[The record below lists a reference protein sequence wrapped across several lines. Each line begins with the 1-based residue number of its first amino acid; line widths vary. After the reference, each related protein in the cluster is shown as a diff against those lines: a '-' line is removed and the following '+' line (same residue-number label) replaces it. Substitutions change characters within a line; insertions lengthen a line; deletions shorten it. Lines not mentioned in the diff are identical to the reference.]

1 MRCPNCDCQNPD
13 AAKFCDAC
21 GTPLPLGCP
30 ACGAPNRTSAKF
42 CNACGAALDQQTRP
56 NVAPSNETDGPK
68 PVDLAF
74 ALGTAVEP
82 QAVPEGERKMV
93 TALFVDIIGS
103 TELGQD
109 LDPEEARA
117 IIDPALALMIDAVR
131 RYDGYVVQSTG
142 DGIFALFGAPVAR
155 EDHPQRTLYT
165 AMRMQD
171 EIRRYSARLR
181 AEGRPPIQIRAGAN
195 SGEVV
200 VRTIKTGAT
209 HTEYTP
215 IGHTVNLA
223 SRLQSLATAGS
234 TVISDSTRKLVEGYF
249 ALRPLG
255 PAHVKGISEPI
266 TVHEVVGL
274 GPLRTRLQ
282 RSAGRGLSKFVG
294 REREN
299 EALKH
304 AAARA
309 QSGAGQIVA
318 VVAEPGVGKSRL
330 FFEFKA
336 EVQSEWTVLEAF
348 SISHGKGSAY
358 LPIVQLL
365 HSYFEIAGEDS
376 VLARREKVAAKIRAL
391 DPDLESGLPYLHAL
405 LEIADDKDR
414 LAGMD
419 AQLRKSR
426 TLDAVARLFLT
437 ESVDRPLLLMV
448 EDLHWLDDE
457 SQALLDRVA
466 DLISGSRVLLLV
478 SYRPEYAHRWGD
490 KAWCSRLRLESLS
503 GDSADEMLS
512 TILGDSRALAPLKEL
527 IITTTGGVPFFMEET
542 VQALFDEG
550 ALERQN
556 GTLKLIRPLGLLR
569 IPPTV
574 QAILAAR
581 IDRLHNDEKNLLQT
595 LAILGR
601 EFVLSLARA
610 VAGKSEDELERLIA
624 KLQLGEFVY
633 EQPSIA
639 DVEYTFKHALTQE
652 VAYNSVLLE
661 RRKQLHEHVGNA
673 IETIYTA
680 SLDDHLAE
688 LAHHFSRSGNQV
700 KAVEYLQLAGTQ
712 AMARGALPQAIRDFE
727 HALGLLK
734 AFPSNPERD
743 KLELQLLNPL
753 GTAYIAARG
762 YAAPEV
768 GPVFVH
774 ARELC
779 ERIGQPTQLFAVVWG
794 NFAWHV
800 VRGEMGLSM
809 DIAREANELA
819 ERFDDPGIW
828 MEALFLLG
836 VTLFYRGDFIGALTQ
851 YEKALSHYDDRER
864 TRLWA
869 LRVGEDAGITHRCY
883 LSLALWQL
891 GYPEQALRANQE
903 MRRLARSI
911 EHPFSLAYAQHHTSW
926 LYHQLGLAAETKAA
940 SEEGLQT
947 TSEQG
952 FAMFNATANLY
963 QAAGVLLEG
972 RPNDAL
978 PLLTR
983 GLEAY
988 RATGA
993 GLALPYY
1000 LSILGDAYIQAG
1012 RLDDARHPLEDGL
1025 AIAERTDELCQK
1037 AELYRLKG
1045 ELALRTGSQNGDAE
1059 AHFRA
1064 AIGTARHQLSKA
1076 WELRA
1081 TTSLA
1086 RLCKQQGRRDEARQ
1100 MLSDTYGWFTEG
1112 FDTPDLKAAKSL
1124 LDELDALAV

>member
-1 MRCPNCDCQNPD
+1 
-13 AAKFCDAC
+13 
-21 GTPLPLGCP
+21 
-30 ACGAPNRTSAKF
+30 
-42 CNACGAALDQQTRP
+42 LDL
-56 NVAPSNETDGPK
+56 E
-68 PVDLAF
+68 F
-74 ALGTAVEP
+74 ALGTAVEA

-93 TALFVDIIGS
+93 TALFVDIMGS
-103 TELGQD
+103 TELGQH

-209 HTEYTP
+209 HREYTP

-223 SRLQSLATAGS
+223 SRLQSLAAAGS

-255 PAHVKGISEPI
+255 PAVVKGISEAI
-266 TVHEVVGL
+266 NVHEVVGL

-294 REREN
+294 RAKEN
-299 EALKH
+299 EALRR
-304 AAARA
+304 AATRA
-309 QSGAGQIVA
+309 YSGAGQIVA

-336 EVQSEWTVLEAF
+336 EVQSDWTVLEAF
-348 SISHGKGSAY
+348 ALSHGKAASY
-358 LPIVQLL
+358 LPVVELL
-365 HSYFEIAGEDS
+365 HGYFGIVSEDS
-376 VLARREKVAAKIRAL
+376 VAARRDKVAAKIAFL
-391 DPDLESGLPYLHAL
+391 DPDLESGLPYVHAL
-405 LEIADDKDR
+405 LEIADDKNR
-414 LAGMD
+414 LVGMD

-426 TLDAVARLFLT
+426 TLDAVANLFLA
-437 ESVDRPLLLMV
+437 EAVNRPLLVMV

-457 SQALLDRVA
+457 SQALLDWLA
-466 DLISGSRVLLLV
+466 DLITGSRILLLV

-490 KAWCSRLRLESLS
+490 KAWCSRLRLESL
-503 GDSADEMLS
+503 GGGSADEMLS
-512 TILGDSRALAPLKEL
+512 TILGDNPALAPLKKL
-527 IITTTGGVPFFMEET
+527 IVTTTGGVPFFMEET
-542 VQALFDEG
+542 VQVLFDEG

-556 GTLKLIRPLGLLR
+556 GTVNLVRPLDSLR

-601 EFVLSLARA
+601 DFVLSLARA
-610 VAGKSEDELERLIA
+610 VAGKSEEELERLIA
-624 KLQLGEFVY
+624 KLQVGDFVF
-633 EQPSIA
+633 EQPSIV

-661 RRKQLHEHVGNA
+661 RRKQLHGDAGNA
-673 IETIYTA
+673 IETIYMT
-680 SLDDHLAE
+680 SLDDHVAE
-688 LAHHFSRSGNQV
+688 LAHHFSRSGNQA
-700 KAVEYLQLAGTQ
+700 KAVEYLRLAGTQ

-734 AFPSNPERD
+734 SFPTGPDREG
-743 KLELQLLNPL
+743 LELQLLNPL
-753 GTAYIAARG
+753 GTGYIAVRG

-768 GPVFVH
+768 GPIFVR

-779 ERIGQPTQLFAVVWG
+779 ERIGQPDQLFAVVWG
-794 NFAWHV
+794 NFAWRV

-809 DIAREANELA
+809 VLAREAIDLA

-836 VTLFYRGDFIGALTQ
+836 VTLFYRGDFVGAVGQ
-851 YEKALSHYDDRER
+851 YEKALSRYDDRER

-869 LRVGEDAGITHRCY
+869 SVVGEDAGVTHRCY
-883 LSLALWQL
+883 LALALWHL
-891 GYPEQALRANQE
+891 GYPEQALRVAQE
-903 MRRLARSI
+903 TRKLALSI
-911 EHPFSLAYAQHHTSW
+911 DHPFSLAYAQHHISW
-926 LYHQLGLAAETKAA
+926 LYYNLRLPAETKAA
-940 SEEGLQT
+940 SEEGIQT
-947 TSEQG
+947 AAAQG
-952 FAMFNATANLY
+952 FAMFHATGTLY
-963 QAAGVLLEG
+963 QAAAVLLEG
-972 RPNDAL
+972 RPHEAL

-983 GLEAY
+983 GVDSY

-1000 LSILGDAYIQAG
+1000 LSILGDAYLQAG
-1012 RLDDARHPLEDGL
+1012 RLDDARDALDEGL
-1025 AIAERTDELCQK
+1025 AIAERSDELCQK

-1045 ELALRTGSQNGDAE
+1045 ELALRNGSQPGKAE
-1059 AHFRA
+1059 EHFRQ
-1064 AIGTARHQLSKA
+1064 AIATARVQRSKA

-1086 RLCKQQGRRDEARQ
+1086 RLLQQTDRRDDARQ
-1100 MLSDTYGWFTEG
+1100 MLSDTYRQFTEG
-1112 FDTPDLKAAKSL
+1112 FDTPDLTHAKAL
-1124 LDELDALAV
+1124 LDELDALGR

>member
-1 MRCPNCDCQNPD
+1 M
-13 AAKFCDAC
+13 
-21 GTPLPLGCP
+21 LPGCP
-30 ACGAPNRTSAKF
+30 ACGASNRPNARF
-42 CNACGAALDQQTRP
+42 CNACGAALDQRP
-56 NVAPSNETDGPK
+56 RPKLAPSQETDEPK
-68 PVDLAF
+68 SLDLAF
-74 ALGTAVEP
+74 ALGAAVEP

-195 SGEVV
+195 SGDVV

-223 SRLQSLATAGS
+223 SRLQGLATAGS
-234 TVISDSTRKLVEGYF
+234 TVISDSTRKLIEGYF

-255 PAHVKGISEPI
+255 PAQVKGISEPI
-266 TVHEVVGL
+266 NVYEVAGL

-294 REREN
+294 RAKEN
-299 EALKH
+299 EALRR

-309 QSGAGQIVA
+309 HSGAGQIVA

-330 FFEFKA
+330 FFEFKT
-336 EVQSEWTVLEAF
+336 EVQPEWTVLEAF
-348 SISHGKGSAY
+348 SLSHGKGSSY
-358 LPIVQLL
+358 LPIVELL
-365 HSYFEIAGEDS
+365 HGYFDIVGEDS
-376 VLARREKVAAKIRAL
+376 VPARREKVAAKIRDL
-391 DPDLESGLPYLHAL
+391 GPDLESGLPYLHAL
-405 LEIADDKDR
+405 LEIADDKNR
-414 LAGMD
+414 LVGMD

-426 TLDAVARLFLT
+426 TLDAVANLFLA
-437 ESVDRPLLLMV
+437 EAVNRPLLVMV

-457 SQALLDRVA
+457 SQAFLDWLA
-466 DLISGSRVLLLV
+466 DLISGSRILLLV
-478 SYRPEYAHRWGD
+478 SYRPEYGHRWGD
-490 KAWCSRLRLESLS
+490 KAWCTRLRLESL
-503 GDSADEMLS
+503 GGRSADDMLS
-512 TILGDSRALAPLKEL
+512 AILGDNPALALLKEL

-550 ALERQN
+550 ALERQD
-556 GTLKLIRPLGLLR
+556 GTVNLVRPLDSLR

-601 EFVLSLARA
+601 DFVLSLARA

-633 EQPSIA
+633 EQPSIV
-639 DVEYTFKHALTQE
+639 DIEYTFKHALTQE

-661 RRKQLHEHVGNA
+661 RRKQLHGHVGHA
-673 IETIYTA
+673 IETIYTS

-688 LAHHFSRSGNQV
+688 LAHHFSRSGNPA

-712 AMARGALPQAIRDFE
+712 AMARGALPQAIRNFE
-727 HALGLLK
+727 QALELLK
-734 AFPSNPERD
+734 AFPSGPDREG
-743 KLELQLLNPL
+743 LELQLLNPL
-753 GTAYIAARG
+753 GTAYIAVRG

-768 GPVFVH
+768 GPVFVR

-779 ERIGQPTQLFAVVWG
+779 EKIGQPPQLFAVVWG
-794 NFAWHV
+794 NFAWRV

-809 DIAREANELA
+809 DLAREAIDLA
-819 ERFDDPGIW
+819 ERFEDPGIW

-836 VTLFYRGDFIGALTQ
+836 VTLFYRGDFVGALAQ
-851 YEKALSHYDDRER
+851 YEKALSRYDDRER

-869 LRVGEDAGITHRCY
+869 SRVGEDAGVTHRCY
-883 LSLALWQL
+883 LALTLWHL
-891 GYPEQALRANQE
+891 GYPEQALRASRE
-903 MRRLARSI
+903 SRKLALSI
-911 EHPFSLAYAQHHTSW
+911 DHPFSHAYAQHHASW
-926 LYHQLGLAAETKAA
+926 LYHSLRLPAETKAA
-940 SEEGLQT
+940 SEEGIQT
-947 TSEQG
+947 AATQG
-952 FAMFNATANLY
+952 FAMFHATETLY
-963 QAAGVLLEG
+963 KAAAVLLEA
-972 RPNDAL
+972 RPHEAL
-978 PLLTR
+978 PLLTT

-1000 LSILGDAYIQAG
+1000 LSILGDAYIQA
-1012 RLDDARHPLEDGL
+1012 RRPDNARDALDEGL
-1025 AIAERTDELCQK
+1025 AIAEQSDELCQK

-1045 ELALRTGSQNGDAE
+1045 ELALRTGSQDGDAE
-1059 AHFRA
+1059 EHFRRA
-1064 AIGTARHQLSKA
+1064 VETARHQLSKA

-1086 RLCKQQGRRDEARQ
+1086 RLCQQTGRTNEARQ
-1100 MLSDTYGWFTEG
+1100 MLSDIYGRFTEG
-1112 FDTPDLKAAKSL
+1112 FDTPDLKCAKAL
-1124 LDELDALAV
+1124 LDELDAFPG